1 MNPPLAMKWRP
12 DRPGWRALCAAAAV
26 VVLFG
31 AAGLA
36 LDVTW
41 IPLWTAAGVQADA
54 PLEQAEPAVQAA
66 PRCPYCGWI
75 ESKRQVASSVAD
87 PHSLGIYEY
96 TLRMTDGSSRV
107 FREALPASWRVGERL
122 TLIDGQDPA
131 LD

>member
-31 AAGLA
+31 AAGIV

-41 IPLWTAAGVQADA
+41 IPRWTGIGARADA
-54 PLEQAEPAVQAA
+54 PLAQPEPAVHAV
-66 PRCPYCGWI
+66 PRCPHCGWI
-75 ESKRQVASSVAD
+75 ESKRPIASSVAD
-87 PHSLGIYEY
+87 PLSLGIYEY
-96 TLRMTDGSSRV
+96 TLRMSDGSSRV
-107 FREALPASWRVGERL
+107 FLETLPASWRVGERL
-122 TLIDGQDPA
+122 TLIEGQDRA

>member
-1 MNPPLAMKWRP
+1 MRLEKPALA
-12 DRPGWRALCAAAAV
+12 WRALWAAAAV

-36 LDVTW
+36 LDVTS
-41 IPLWTAAGVQADA
+41 IPRWTGVGARADA
-54 PLEQAEPAVQAA
+54 PPAQPEHALHTVR
-66 PRCPYCGWI
+66 RCPQCGWI
-75 ESKRQVASSVAD
+75 ESKRAIASSVTD
-87 PHSLGIYEY
+87 PQSLGIYEY

-107 FREALPASWRVGERL
+107 FQEALPASWRVGERL